1 MLIALVVAAV
11 IVAGIPSLRSRPW
24 PLSRARRRVR
34 SGPSDEV
41 ALLNGLAA
49 ELRAGASLRMA
60 LVAGA
65 ERAPDLELGRAVRA
79 AAAGLPMSE
88 VAAGVEESLPGNGRL
103 VAGALRLAAS
113 SGGRSAVVFEE
124 LALRA
129 AEAGELSRERRAR
142 TAQARLSAMVVAG
155 APVVMVAVLLMT
167 GKGQVLLEAG
177 AVGHVIAAVGI
188 GLIVAGLA
196 VVAAVLRTAERAP

>member
-1 MLIALVVAAV
+1 MLIALAVATLIVVGV
-11 IVAGIPSLRSRPW
+11 PWLQSQPW
-24 PLSRARRRVR
+24 PLPGWRRRVR
-34 SGPSDEV
+34 PGPSDEV

-65 ERAPDLELGRAVRA
+65 ERAPDLDLGRAVRA
-79 AAAGLPMSE
+79 ATAGQPMSE
-88 VAAGVEESLPGNGRL
+88 VAAELEESLPGNGRL
-103 VAGALRLAAS
+103 VAAALRLTAR
-113 SGGRSAVVFEE
+113 SGGRAAVVFEE

-129 AEAGELSRERRAR
+129 AEAGELCRERMAL
-142 TAQARLSAMVVAG
+142 TAQARLSAMIVAG
-155 APVVMVAVLLMT
+155 APVVMLAALLIT
-167 GKGQVLLEAG
+167 GKAQVLLDAG

-188 GLIVAGLA
+188 GLVVAGLA